1 MKNDDSRIKMKFNNG
16 LKSQEI
22 DNLEGIIKDNIDN
35 IKLNY
40 KTKNI
45 NLSEDNQEK
54 SLRNMRGKSS
64 TEKMEIGNQCPNIE
78 QQKNSLKESNLNTK
92 KHENI
97 KLEGNIS
104 GNKNEI
110 KNNNINEIK
119 SIDNIEE
126 NNCHNFNMK
135 LDSLD
140 EKIQLKKGDIST
152 NNNLKEEIIEKEMP
166 LFKNKI
172 KTGNQNDLMKIKQN
186 KENIKISQNIENE
199 SLNKEKDN
207 KIYESITGSII
218 GTPRQ
223 KNIVEYGSTKGY
235 KRPNIKKGKDFT
247 HNPEILIE
255 GTISGI
261 KNIFKENFENNINSE
276 EINNH
281 LGIEN
286 NSKLNGKYSINISN
300 DKREIKYDE
309 EDKKININKSGRGEI
324 EITKQ
329 KNINGNIIEETFN
342 EIKDNMNM
350 NINHNVGKNLKQSN
364 TREHVDLK
372 MKNLKDNKI
381 KSDIPGNN
389 KNLEENI
396 NIPHTKTKENNTEIQ
411 LKKEKEKQIFE
422 SITGSIIGT
431 PRQKNIV
438 EYGSSKGYKRP
449 NIKKG
454 KDFNHSPVILIEGT
468 INGTKNI
475 PPTLKSIFQ
484 DKINTNIQLNKKVNN
499 QYKIKEEDVSEY
511 FIILQKPEIKEN
523 SSDLKLGNT
532 NLNNSDFMMKKEIL
546 EGKIKE
552 IELNQNN
559 KDIHS
564 NISLKSSSKA
574 SKDNKIND
582 MNIINGRNDLKNL
595 SKGRSNIS
603 KEEIITGIIAGKNKN
618 EIKDFEKISVES
630 KKGTIVN
637 INNRPN
643 IPNDKQEDKKIIK
656 TESITGSIIGTPRQK
671 NIVEYGSTKG
681 YKRPNIKKGK
691 DFTHNPEILIEGTIS
706 GIKNIELRIF
716 LLL

>member
-1 MKNDDSRIKMKFNNG
+1 MK
-16 LKSQEI
+16 
-22 DNLEGIIKDNIDN
+22 
-35 IKLNY
+35 
-40 KTKNI
+40 
-45 NLSEDNQEK
+45 
-54 SLRNMRGKSS
+54 
-64 TEKMEIGNQCPNIE
+64 
-78 QQKNSLKESNLNTK
+78 
-92 KHENI
+92 
-97 KLEGNIS
+97 
-104 GNKNEI
+104 
-110 KNNNINEIK
+110 
-119 SIDNIEE
+119 
-126 NNCHNFNMK
+126 
-135 LDSLD
+135 
-140 EKIQLKKGDIST
+140 
-152 NNNLKEEIIEKEMP
+152 
-166 LFKNKI
+166 
-172 KTGNQNDLMKIKQN
+172 
-186 KENIKISQNIENE
+186 
-199 SLNKEKDN
+199 
-207 KIYESITGSII
+207 
-218 GTPRQ
+218 
-223 KNIVEYGSTKGY
+223 
-235 KRPNIKKGKDFT
+235 
-247 HNPEILIE
+247 
-255 GTISGI
+255 ISGI
-261 KNIFKENFENNINSE
+261 KNIPPTLKSIFEGKVNTNIQLNKINKYPEIRFEDFLGIFKENFENNINSE

-309 EDKKININKSGRGEI
+309 EGKKININKSGRGEI

-511 FIILQKPEIKEN
+511 FIILQKPEIKVN
-523 SSDLKLGNT
+523 ASDLKLGNT

-574 SKDNKIND
+574 SFKDNKIND

-656 TESITGSIIGTPRQK
+656 TENITGSIIGTPRQK

-691 DFTHNPEILIEGTIS
+691 DFTHNPEILIEQLV
-706 GIKNIELRIF
+706 ELRIF